1 MSHTRKIITT
11 AACIALCVVLP
22 LALHAIPNAGSLLSP
37 MHIPVLLCGLICG
50 PIFGCA
56 CGILGPFL
64 SSIITQMPPMAY
76 LPSMLVELAV
86 YGLIS
91 GLLMKIIRTGRY
103 YADLYISLSISML
116 MGRIIAGIVQA
127 LIFSAGS
134 YSLSAWAASY
144 LIGTLPAIAIQL
156 ILIPAIVAALRKAK
170 LLPLR

>member
-1 MSHTRKIITT
+1 
-11 AACIALCVVLP
+11 
-22 LALHAIPNAGSLLSP
+22 
-37 MHIPVLLCGLICG
+37 
-50 PIFGCA
+50 
-56 CGILGPFL
+56 
-64 SSIITQMPPMAY
+64 MAY